1 MSTPA
6 IDTKDDLIYKQFLDA
21 LIKGDRNQC
30 SRVSNALLERQ
41 ASVQDIYEDL
51 IRKAMY
57 DIGELWEQGKI
68 SVATEHMASA
78 IAEALINEFYVKV
91 IAGQKINQTVV
102 VGCVENEYHQI
113 GIKMVADIFE
123 LNGWNAHFLGA
134 NTPTREFVQFVEE
147 IQPDMVALSLSLYFN
162 LPYLEKM
169 LQAIREEFPELFVL
183 VGGQAFRHGGKEVL
197 NAYRNISYQPDLKSV
212 ELFIK
217 KINNHG

>member
-1 MSTPA
+1 MSAFIINTA
-6 IDTKDDLIYKQFLDA
+6 DGLIYKEFLDA
-21 LIKGDRNQC
+21 LIKGDRLRC
-30 SRVSNALLERQ
+30 SAISNELLEKK
-41 ASVQDIYEDL
+41 ATVQDVYEDL
-51 IRKAMY
+51 IRNALY

-78 IAEALINEFYVKV
+78 IAEALINEFYINV
-91 IAGQKINQTVV
+91 ISGQKINKTVV
-102 VGCVENEYHQI
+102 VGCVENEHHQI
-113 GIKMVADIFE
+113 GIKMVSDVFE

-134 NTPTREFVQFVEE
+134 NTPTRELIQFINE

-169 LQAIREEFPELFVL
+169 LQAIREEFPELFIL

-217 KINNHG
+217 KINSNG